1 MKQIEKNS
9 LLILIAVIIFTL
21 FFGIGGVPLL
31 DPDEPV
37 YAETAREMIQTGDF
51 LSPRIF
57 GDYWYDKPPMY
68 YWLVAIA
75 FQIFGDGEF
84 AARFPAALMGG
95 LTSIMVYFSVTKL
108 FNERA
113 GFWSSMVLTTCIQFF
128 YLSKAAV
135 TDTTLLFFMTAALL
149 SFMHKHYWLMYIC
162 MGLATVVK
170 GPIGIVFPGAI
181 IFLYLLFIGQLR
193 EILRMHVFRGLLVY
207 FLVAGPWYYLMYT
220 VHGMEFINTFLGF
233 HNITRFTTPEHA
245 SRVTFWYYFPV
256 IILGLFPWT
265 GLLIQAIKSSIAESR
280 IDDMRIL
287 LFAHVWWAFVFLFF
301 TVCKTKL
308 VSYILPMF
316 PALAIIIGW
325 YISRMMQKMRHNTT
339 FYHWIVGSG
348 LMFTLLGIGW
358 IVGGQQLHELAFGGM
373 VLGCLTILLGIAII
387 FTLWYYRD
395 IQLAAWLHVMAG
407 MVTMCVVFAFL
418 LPVVADRFSVKTIS
432 SVYQQQCRQDTKIY
446 VDKFL
451 RPGFMYYAGKPG
463 IEMLPNTGAFAEALK
478 VQEDKYFLVR
488 GLEYRRLLKNQSKP
502 DNLTEVT
509 EIADIYLLEQK
520 LPAIQKEQK
529 NK

>member
-9 LLILIAVIIFTL
+9 LLILIAVVVFTL

-37 YAETAREMIQTGDF
+37 YAETAREMIETGDF

-68 YWLVAIA
+68 YWMVAIA

-95 LTSIMVYFSVTKL
+95 LTSIMMYFSVTKL

-113 GFWSSMVLTTCIQFF
+113 GFWASMILTTCIQFF

-135 TDTTLLFFMTAALL
+135 TDTSLLFFMTAALL
-149 SFMHKHYWLMYIC
+149 SFLHKRYWLMYIC

-170 GPIGIVFPGAI
+170 GPIGIVFPGTI
-181 IFLYLLFIGQLR
+181 IFLYLLFMGQLR

-207 FLVAGPWYYLMYT
+207 FLVAAPWYYLMYT

-265 GLLIQAIKSSIAESR
+265 GLLIQAVKSSVAESR

-287 LFAHVWWAFVFLFF
+287 MFTHVWWVFVFLFF
-301 TVCKTKL
+301 TICKTKL

-339 FYHWIVGSG
+339 FYHWIAGSG
-348 LMFTLLGIGW
+348 IMFVLLGAVW
-358 IVGGQQLHELAFGGM
+358 IIGGQQMPELAFGGM
-373 VLGCLTILLGIAII
+373 VLGGLTLLLGFTVA

-395 IQLAAWLHVMAG
+395 IQLAAWLHVMTG

-432 SVYQQQCRQDTKIY
+432 NVYQQQCQQETKIY

-478 VQEDKYFLVR
+478 TQEDKYFLVR

-502 DNLTEVT
+502 GNLTEVT
-509 EIADIYLLEQK
+509 EIADIYLLEQRMPVVK
-520 LPAIQKEQK
+520 QEQK
-529 NK
+529 K